1 MSTKEYGTNKKLEI
15 ENIFLGLGSNQGDRE
30 LNLKNSIKLLNSRV
44 GKVLNTSGI
53 YESEPWGVK
62 NQNYFLNQVIEIET
76 HIDPNDLLNIC
87 KNIEYDM
94 GRKPE
99 IRWGKRVIDIDI
111 LYYQSKI
118 INQEKLIIPHKLM
131 HERKFVMIPLKEIFF
146 VALELSGNN
155 SKEAVPASPVV
166 NTPSTK
172 VAVSP
177 EAESS

>member
-131 HERKFVMIPLKEIFF
+131 HERKFVMIPLNDLNENHLHPILKITNKEILNKCIDSCK
-146 VALELSGNN
+146 VNHYGN
-155 SKEAVPASPVV
+155 
-166 NTPSTK
+166 
-172 VAVSP
+172 
-177 EAESS
+177 

>member
-44 GKVLNTSGI
+44 GKVLNTSAI

-62 NQNYFLNQVIEIET
+62 NQNYFLNQVVEIET

-87 KNIEYDM
+87 KNIEYYM

-131 HERKFVMIPLKEIFF
+131 HERNFVMIPLNDLNENHLHPILKITNKEILNKCIDSCN
-146 VALELSGNN
+146 VKYYGN
-155 SKEAVPASPVV
+155 
-166 NTPSTK
+166 
-172 VAVSP
+172 
-177 EAESS
+177 

>member
-1 MSTKEYGTNKKLEI
+1 MSTKEYGTDKKLEI

-87 KNIEYDM
+87 KNIEYYM

-131 HERKFVMIPLKEIFF
+131 HERNFVMIPLNDLNENHLHPILKITNKEILNKCIDSCK
-146 VALELSGNN
+146 VNYYGN
-155 SKEAVPASPVV
+155 
-166 NTPSTK
+166 
-172 VAVSP
+172 
-177 EAESS
+177 

>member
-118 INQEKLIIPHKLM
+118 INQENLIIPHKLM
-131 HERKFVMIPLKEIFF
+131 HERKFVMIPLNDLNENHLHPILKITNKEILNKCIDSCN
-146 VALELSGNN
+146 VKYYGN
-155 SKEAVPASPVV
+155 
-166 NTPSTK
+166 
-172 VAVSP
+172 
-177 EAESS
+177 

>member
-30 LNLKNSIKLLNSRV
+30 LNLKNSIKLLNSKA
-44 GKVLNTSGI
+44 GKVLNISRI

-76 HIDPNDLLNIC
+76 HIDPIDLLNIC

-94 GRKPE
+94 GRNPE

-111 LYYQSKI
+111 LYYQSRV
-118 INQEKLIIPHKLM
+118 INQKKLIIPHKLM
-131 HERKFVMIPLKEIFF
+131 QERKFVMIPLNDLNENHLHPILKITNKEILNNCIDSCK
-146 VALELSGNN
+146 VKYYGN
-155 SKEAVPASPVV
+155 
-166 NTPSTK
+166 
-172 VAVSP
+172 
-177 EAESS
+177 

>member
-131 HERKFVMIPLKEIFF
+131 HERNFVMIPLNDLNENHLHPILKITNKEILNKCIDSCI
-146 VALELSGNN
+146 VKHYGN
-155 SKEAVPASPVV
+155 
-166 NTPSTK
+166 
-172 VAVSP
+172 
-177 EAESS
+177 

>member
-15 ENIFLGLGSNQGDRE
+15 ENIFLGIGSNQGDRE

-62 NQNYFLNQVIEIET
+62 NQNFFLNQVIEIET

-99 IRWGKRVIDIDI
+99 IRWGKRIIDIDI

-118 INQEKLIIPHKLM
+118 INQENLKIPHKLM
-131 HERKFVMIPLKEIFF
+131 HDRKFVMIPLN
-146 VALELSGNN
+146 LSLIHI
-155 SKEAVPASPVV
+155 
-166 NTPSTK
+166 
-172 VAVSP
+172 
-177 EAESS
+177 

>member
-44 GKVLNTSGI
+44 GKVLNASGI

-99 IRWGKRVIDIDI
+99 IRWGKRIIDIDI
-111 LYYQSKI
+111 IFYENLSIKQGQQDNVTNNKYKKKVDDVK
-118 INQEKLIIPHKLM
+118 NEKLKKSLI
-131 HERKFVMIPLKEIFF
+131 
-146 VALELSGNN
+146 EL
-155 SKEAVPASPVV
+155 
-166 NTPSTK
+166 TK
-172 VAVSP
+172 VFR
-177 EAESS
+177 EK

>member
-1 MSTKEYGTNKKLEI
+1 MSTKEFGTDKKLEI

-44 GKVLNTSGI
+44 GKVLNSSGI

-94 GRKPE
+94 GRKPG
-99 IRWGKRVIDIDI
+99 IKWGKRVIDIDI
-111 LYYQSKI
+111 LYYQSKVC
-118 INQEKLIIPHKLM
+118 LLYT
-131 HERKFVMIPLKEIFF
+131 
-146 VALELSGNN
+146 
-155 SKEAVPASPVV
+155 SP
-166 NTPSTK
+166 
-172 VAVSP
+172 SP
-177 EAESS
+177 RDRG

>member
-30 LNLKNSIKLLNSRV
+30 LNLKNSIKLLNSKA
-44 GKVLNTSGI
+44 GKVLNISRI

-76 HIDPNDLLNIC
+76 HIDPIDLLNIC

-94 GRKPE
+94 GRNPE

-111 LYYQSKI
+111 LYYQSRV
-118 INQEKLIIPHKLM
+118 INQKKLIIPHKLM
-131 HERKFVMIPLKEIFF
+131 HERKFVMIPLNDLNENHLHPILNITNKEILNNCIDSCK
-146 VALELSGNN
+146 VKYYGN
-155 SKEAVPASPVV
+155 
-166 NTPSTK
+166 
-172 VAVSP
+172 
-177 EAESS
+177 

>member
-99 IRWGKRVIDIDI
+99 IRWGKRAIDIDI
-111 LYYQSKI
+111 LYYQSKV

-131 HERKFVMIPLKEIFF
+131 HERKFVMIPLNDLSENHLHPILKITNKEILNKCIDSCQ
-146 VALELSGNN
+146 VKYYGN
-155 SKEAVPASPVV
+155 
-166 NTPSTK
+166 
-172 VAVSP
+172 
-177 EAESS
+177 

>member
-1 MSTKEYGTNKKLEI
+1 MSTKEFGTDKKLEI

-44 GKVLNTSGI
+44 GKVLNSSGI

-94 GRKPE
+94 GRKPG
-99 IRWGKRVIDIDI
+99 IKWGKRVIDIDI
-111 LYYQSKI
+111 LYYQSKV
-118 INQEKLIIPHKLM
+118 INQKNLM
-131 HERKFVMIPLKEIFF
+131 PCY
-146 VALELSGNN
+146 
-155 SKEAVPASPVV
+155 
-166 NTPSTK
+166 
-172 VAVSP
+172 
-177 EAESS
+177 

>member
-15 ENIFLGLGSNQGDRE
+15 ENIFLGLGSNLGDRE

-131 HERKFVMIPLKEIFF
+131 HERKFVMIPLNDLNENHLHPILKITNKEILNKCIDSCK
-146 VALELSGNN
+146 VKYHGN
-155 SKEAVPASPVV
+155 
-166 NTPSTK
+166 
-172 VAVSP
+172 
-177 EAESS
+177 

>member
-1 MSTKEYGTNKKLEI
+1 MSTKEYGTDKKLEI

-118 INQEKLIIPHKLM
+118 INQENLKIPHKLM
-131 HERKFVMIPLKEIFF
+131 HKRKFVMIPLNDLNENHLHPILKITNKEILNKCIDSCN
-146 VALELSGNN
+146 VKYYGN
-155 SKEAVPASPVV
+155 
-166 NTPSTK
+166 
-172 VAVSP
+172 
-177 EAESS
+177 